1 MIAPNEKHA
10 VGSERGSDRERYLKR
25 IARIYLQSMLRGLKD
40 DRRIAMEKALKH
52 SPEELEKLIGQ
63 DLIAQAIEKVY
74 QERGL
79 ATTEFEKIGDLALYP
94 LLRKAGVFDALKE
107 RLGRKSDAKILAGQ
121 GSGRSGTSAVGGAGS
136 AGSVK
141 SGSERAYAPG
151 EIERLRAVRDALRRQ
166 DEGRQREGMPRMSGL
181 QKKVLAGVLA
191 CTGILTV
198 VYHFWPEG
206 KVDSVFYE
214 VKGDPNSAE
223 NIPQNIKNVRAHYI
237 NMLECLKTNDF
248 GSAEEYKKNLDRY
261 FDKVKFADG
270 EAVQIRDKYQRIDLN
285 KARRLGDKLAGC
297 KNERELE
304 ALLLK

>member
-141 SGSERAYAPG
+141 SGSGRTYAPG

-191 CTGILTV
+191 GAGLVGAYFGARSAFGGNEPARIAETE
-198 VYHFWPEG
+198 VY
-206 KVDSVFYE
+206 
-214 VKGDPNSAE
+214 E
-223 NIPQNIKNVRAHYI
+223 NIYGLNTKNWKSNENREKHLRNLEGLVSQIGVVEGAKEDIGRYLNLVKEKDPEFYSKLNEFLDQLKIKY
-237 NMLECLKTNDF
+237 
-248 GSAEEYKKNLDRY
+248 
-261 FDKVKFADG
+261 KVK
-270 EAVQIRDKYQRIDLN
+270 N
-285 KARRLGDKLAGC
+285 
-297 KNERELE
+297 
-304 ALLLK
+304 